1 MTSRVSI
8 PLPGIFIFKQVIVGK
23 KILDALGS
31 DRLKNNSVTVLN
43 SLVAHLGNGEIL
55 SYKAFVRIKSDN
67 KEREHGPNEMLKK

>member
-1 MTSRVSI
+1 MTSRVLI
-8 PLPGIFIFKQVIVGK
+8 PLPGIFIFKQVIVVK

-43 SLVAHLGNGEIL
+43 SLAAHLGNGEIL
-55 SYKAFVRIKSDN
+55 SYKAFVSIKSDN

>member
-1 MTSRVSI
+1 MTSRVLI
-8 PLPGIFIFKQVIVGK
+8 PLPGIFIFKQVILGK
-23 KILDALGS
+23 KVLDALGS

-43 SLVAHLGNGEIL
+43 SLVAYLGNGEIP

>member
-1 MTSRVSI
+1 M
-8 PLPGIFIFKQVIVGK
+8 IVGK

-55 SYKAFVRIKSDN
+55 SCKAFVRIKSDN